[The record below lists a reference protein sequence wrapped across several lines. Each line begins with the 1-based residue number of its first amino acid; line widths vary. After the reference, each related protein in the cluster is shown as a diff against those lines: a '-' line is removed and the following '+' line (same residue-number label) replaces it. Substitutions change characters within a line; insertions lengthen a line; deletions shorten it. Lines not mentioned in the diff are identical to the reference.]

1 MTAMK
6 TEQVNEQR
14 RAKSRS
20 WSEYGPAATHPAT
33 PAAAINDDVMTPS
46 SRSASGRPGHAG
58 PEGPTPTLTFGG
70 EPTYTPPMA
79 GGGEGNGWIKKLG
92 VGGAIVGAATL
103 APKVLGHEAIPE
115 WVLATALGL
124 GGLAVVFGSCE
135 AMIKSVEGI
144 GKRLGWNQFVAGTMG
159 GLASNVPELVMLGF
173 VLAAAPRVGFIVTC
187 LTLHIGALVLGV
199 YSGFLPKDTT
209 GHARLPE
216 PLVKINT
223 DLFAAAAG
231 VFLGL
236 GLVMIM
242 LRAFSAGDHG
252 GEGLGVLD
260 LTVIG
265 LALLMVQVVA
275 TIELVRRFS
284 GNAGDDKSDKNES
297 AAAPA
302 EAPPGWGSIA
312 GYGGIGLVAS
322 VIGGHAVGDFA
333 DVLVEGLA
341 ARGYAEMVGALLLA
355 IFASAGAFAMIIT
368 SHSRKMFDVALAAA
382 AGQVSQVPFVVL
394 PVAMMLLALLAATGV
409 VPTAA
414 SGAVL
419 PIDLETTSVVVLAF
433 PPMLLLW
440 KAIQDDGQVNILETA
455 AMICVFGIVVFLLA
469 VHG

>member
-1 MTAMK
+1 
-6 TEQVNEQR
+6 
-14 RAKSRS
+14 
-20 WSEYGPAATHPAT
+20 
-33 PAAAINDDVMTPS
+33 
-46 SRSASGRPGHAG
+46 
-58 PEGPTPTLTFGG
+58 
-70 EPTYTPPMA
+70 
-79 GGGEGNGWIKKLG
+79 
-92 VGGAIVGAATL
+92 
-103 APKVLGHEAIPE
+103 
-115 WVLATALGL
+115 
-124 GGLAVVFGSCE
+124 
-135 AMIKSVEGI
+135 
-144 GKRLGWNQFVAGTMG
+144 
-159 GLASNVPELVMLGF
+159 MLGF

-199 YSGFLPKDTT
+199 YSGFLPRDTT

-242 LRAFSAGDHG
+242 LRAFSAGEHG

-265 LALLMVQVVA
+265 VALLSVQVIA

-284 GNAGDDKSDKNES
+284 GKPGEGATADP
-297 AAAPA
+297 AAEPA
-302 EAPPGWGSIA
+302 EPLPSWGSIA
-312 GYGGIGLVAS
+312 GYGVIGLVAS

-333 DVLVEGLA
+333 DVLVAGLA
-341 ARGYAEMVGALLLA
+341 ERGYAEMVGALLLA

-394 PVAMMLLALLAATGV
+394 PVAMMLLALLAVTGV

-440 KAIQDDGQVNILETA
+440 KAIQDDGQVNIVETA